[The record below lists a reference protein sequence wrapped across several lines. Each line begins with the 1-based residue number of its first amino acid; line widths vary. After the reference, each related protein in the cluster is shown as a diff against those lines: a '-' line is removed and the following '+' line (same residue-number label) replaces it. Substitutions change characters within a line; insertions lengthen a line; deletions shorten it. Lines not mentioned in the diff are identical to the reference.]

1 MWTRKLREK
10 WMWYQVMHDIW
21 WLNVC
26 IHTAKCMNC
35 ASDTRK
41 LDYWSLFSVSP
52 RKSWQPPQMYYTAQL
67 LALPCPEVQQ
77 PKHTTLTPWNPPGLC
92 RLLLPVKL
100 LLIDLNKEV
109 SGLILNCLE
118 FNTCALILQN
128 YSSCTSTNLFKGW
141 LTQIILFTL
150 VYSQRETLS
159 KLYTEPVIE
168 ANCTIKS
175 FI

>member
-1 MWTRKLREK
+1 MHELCQWHTKAGLLIVVFRVTSEKLAA
-10 WMWYQVMHDIW
+10 
-21 WLNVC
+21 
-26 IHTAKCMNC
+26 T
-35 ASDTRK
+35 
-41 LDYWSLFSVSP
+41 
-52 RKSWQPPQMYYTAQL
+52 MYYTAQL

-128 YSSCTSTNLFKGW
+128 YSSCPSTNLFKGW

>member
-1 MWTRKLREK
+1 
-10 WMWYQVMHDIW
+10 MHDIW

-52 RKSWQPPQMYYTAQL
+52 RRSWQPPQMYHTAQL